1 MRRLGCVTRN
11 CRQGPMPAEASL
23 FSLAHLYTP
32 QVPLPVLISHLHLFL
47 IFSSHDPHGP
57 HSCWLM
63 TTLQMSPVYQIHN
76 WGLSHIKQ
84 ETGSFILLLHR
95 MGLSIFTFLSDY
107 AQVLMY
113 VCMHACMWRQ
123 RTVLGGHSSGTF
135 FLDFGYKVSHWD
147 QKLADQARLTGQWA
161 RGIFLPLHPQ
171 RWDYRCVLP
180 CLDFSM
186 VWHFNS
192 GSYACT
198 ANTLRK
204 EASPSLVSYKCI

>member
-123 RTVLGGHSSGTF
+123 RTVLGGVTPQAPSSLILDTRFLIGTRS
-135 FLDFGYKVSHWD
+135 LLIRPGWLASEPEVSS
-147 QKLADQARLTGQWA
+147 
-161 RGIFLPLHPQ
+161 
-171 RWDYRCVLP
+171 
-180 CLDFSM
+180 CL
-186 VWHFNS
+186 
-192 GSYACT
+192 
-198 ANTLRK
+198 
-204 EASPSLVSYKCI
+204 CILNAEITDVCCPA